1 MPILG
6 PHLGAII
13 GSLLYDLFVG
23 FHWPPD
29 DQETGIEVSEASAD
43 LPFVIPIS
51 LTTKD
56 HTQ

>member
-29 DQETGIEVSEASAD
+29 DQETEIEVSEAAAD

-56 HTQ
+56 HSQ

>member
-13 GSLLYDLFVG
+13 GSFLYDLFVG
-23 FHWPPD
+23 FHWPLD
-29 DQETGIEVSEASAD
+29 DQETGIEVSEAAD
-43 LPFVIPIS
+43 LPFVVPIS

-56 HTQ
+56 HSQ

>member
-23 FHWPPD
+23 FHWPLD
-29 DQETGIEVSEASAD
+29 DQETGIEVSEAAD
-43 LPFVIPIS
+43 LPFVVPIS

-56 HTQ
+56 HSQ

>member
-6 PHLGAII
+6 PHLGGLI

-29 DQETGIEVSEASAD
+29 NEEAMEAEGKN
-43 LPFVIPIS
+43 LPTTAIPTEEQI
-51 LTTKD
+51 
-56 HTQ
+56 HQ

>member
-29 DQETGIEVSEASAD
+29 DQETGIEVSEAAD
-43 LPFVIPIS
+43 LPFVTPIS

-56 HTQ
+56 HSQ

>member
-23 FHWPPD
+23 FHWPTD
-29 DQETGIEVSEASAD
+29 DQETGIDVSEAAD

-56 HTQ
+56 HCQ

>member
-13 GSLLYDLFVG
+13 GSFLYDLFVG

-29 DQETGIEVSEASAD
+29 DQEVSDAAD

-51 LTTKD
+51 LATKD
-56 HTQ
+56 HSQ